1 MDVYMSFMPQRISS
15 IVGELT
21 RRIMNPPGTFA
32 QEGDIISPGDEIISA
47 EFGKHRQTMDAM
59 VFSESPVEA

>member
-1 MDVYMSFMPQRISS
+1 
-15 IVGELT
+15 
-21 RRIMNPPGTFA
+21 MNPPGRFA
-32 QEGDIISPGDEIISA
+32 QEGDMIAPGDEIISA